1 MKDKIY
7 IKRAI
12 VLLAIVVL
20 FIVPLVDATSFLREP
35 RKNTVGPVK
44 SSLIYSEPGTLSRT
58 YSTPLR
64 QGSSATRILGD
75 YGIDEDEK
83 QGKYYNRP
91 KTMIYRRDAPAEY
104 IGDRYDGRSAIST
117 TGLTVNFE
125 NRILQDDVKLAPFRK
140 SRLYADMSGEYEE
153 NKDFGNFELKSSRWL
168 AGDYSIKERRGRY
181 YYSGSTVMDNKNR
194 KLY

>member
-12 VLLAIVVL
+12 VLLAIVAL

-35 RKNTVGPVK
+35 RKHTVGPVK
-44 SSLIYSEPGTLSRT
+44 SSLIYAEQGTLSRT

-75 YGIDEDEK
+75 YGIDEDER

-91 KTMIYRRDAPAEY
+91 KTTIYRRDAPVEY
-104 IGDRYDGRSAIST
+104 IGDRYGGRSAIST
-117 TGLTVNFE
+117 TGLTVDYKYNMK
-125 NRILQDDVKLAPFRK
+125 QDDVKRAPFRK
-140 SRLYADMSGEYEE
+140 SRLYENMSEEYEE

-181 YYSGSTVMDNKNR
+181 YYSGSSVMDSKNR
-194 KLY
+194 RLD